1 MSRSVVIR
9 HVCKRKAELLLCN
22 QVGTEQLAETLT
34 AHPVRQNNGDD
45 KVVPLVN

>member
-22 QVGTEQLAETLT
+22 QVGTEHLAETPT
-34 AHPVRQNNGDD
+34 ARHVLQNNGDD
-45 KVVPLVN
+45 